1 MKLLNSLIPPGPDVY
16 YSPEFRNVL
25 EDHMTYLRTHPENSV
40 VTIAPNIGYKY
51 IGDLA
56 GVLHHYNVPY
66 HLHWVV
72 MRMNNMTSPID
83 YRDTML
89 NLDTPS
95 FTVVERLRTTHMSQS
110 KIKK

>member
-1 MKLLNSLIPPGPDVY
+1 MKLLDSLIKPGPDVY
-16 YSPEFRNVL
+16 YSAEFRNVL
-25 EDHMTYLRTHPENSV
+25 EDHMTYLRSHPENSV

-66 HLHWVV
+66 NLHWIV
-72 MRMNNMTSPID
+72 MRMNHMTSPTD

-89 NLDTPS
+89 NLDIPS
-95 FTVVERLRTTHMSQS
+95 FTAVERLRTTHMSQS

>member
-1 MKLLNSLIPPGPDVY
+1 MKLLDSLINPGADVY
-16 YSPEFRNVL
+16 YSAEFRNVL
-25 EDHMTYLRTHPENSV
+25 EDHMTYLRTHPDNTV
-40 VTIAPNIGYKY
+40 VTVAPNIGYKY

-66 HLHWVV
+66 NLHWIV
-72 MRMNNMTSPID
+72 MRMNHMTSPID

-89 NLDTPS
+89 NLDIPS
-95 FTVVERLRTTHMSQS
+95 FTAVERLRTTHMSQS

>member
-1 MKLLNSLIPPGPDVY
+1 MKLLDSLIKPGPDVY
-16 YSPEFRNVL
+16 YSAEFRNVL
-25 EDHMTYLRTHPENSV
+25 EDHMTYLRSHPENSE

-66 HLHWVV
+66 NLHWIV
-72 MRMNNMTSPID
+72 MRMNHMTSPID

-89 NLDTPS
+89 NLDIPS
-95 FTVVERLRTTHMSQS
+95 FTAVERLRTTHMSQS